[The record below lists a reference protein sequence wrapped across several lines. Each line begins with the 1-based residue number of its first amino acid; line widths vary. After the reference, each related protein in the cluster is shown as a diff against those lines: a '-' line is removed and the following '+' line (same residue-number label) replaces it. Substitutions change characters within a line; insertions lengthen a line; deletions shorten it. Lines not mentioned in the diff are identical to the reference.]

1 VSARYDVFRVR
12 DRDEFVVEDP
22 NEESGAAW
30 TFAYAFMP
38 ASRHK
43 ITAELLRVDST
54 RPNRRDL
61 GLAPH
66 AVEILGTLSWR
77 VTF

>member
-1 VSARYDVFRVR
+1 LSVRYDAFRVR
-12 DRDEFVVEDP
+12 DHDDFTVEDP
-22 NEESGAAW
+22 NDETGSAW
-30 TFAYAFMP
+30 TFAYAFSP
-38 ASRHK
+38 APRHH

-54 RPNRRDL
+54 RTNRRDL
-61 GLAPH
+61 GLDPR

>member
-1 VSARYDVFRVR
+1 MKVKHVAYTIVISDL
-12 DRDEFVVEDP
+12 EP
-22 NEESGAAW
+22 KGWAW

-38 ASRHK
+38 APHHR

-54 RPNRRDL
+54 RTNRRDL
-61 GLAPH
+61 GLDPR